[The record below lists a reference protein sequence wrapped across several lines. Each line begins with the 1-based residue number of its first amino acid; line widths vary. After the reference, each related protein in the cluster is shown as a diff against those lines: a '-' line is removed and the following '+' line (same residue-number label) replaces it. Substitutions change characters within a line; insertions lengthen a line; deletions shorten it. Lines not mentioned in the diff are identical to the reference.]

1 MGKKDFEIL
10 KIYNDEELLK
20 LKNKHIANLNK
31 NLKTVPKLYKKKLVI
46 ISNKNPQPNKK
57 RIGFIS
63 YYNRKKHQLLI
74 TKKNTKRNKRIN

>member
-10 KIYNDEELLK
+10 KIYNDEELLR

-46 ISNKNPQPNKK
+46 ISNKNPEPNK